1 MNDIDLSVI
10 IPVYNTEKYFN
21 KCINSVINAINKLN
35 ENSEIIV
42 INDGSKGNI
51 EELIKDYL
59 EKYSNIIKFVS
70 QENKGR
76 GATRN
81 KGIELARG
89 KYINFID
96 SDDYIDENMYLK
108 MFEYIR
114 KENSDMVLCDFENI
128 DFNNPEKNGIIEAK
142 SKDINDTKWGVFN
155 ELVVPSCCNKI
166 IKKELFKGI
175 SFPEEFNYEDL
186 ATIPVLVLK
195 ANKISYIDETLYK
208 YVQNGDSVMH
218 EEFGVTQL
226 KLINAL
232 EVICNRIYE
241 LSNLSDNEKEK
252 AVYMIS
258 TRRYY
263 EKILEK
269 IVLSDNKDILVK
281 EFLNKV
287 KSFEN
292 MLYNN
297 KYFRKQISIQ
307 GFKKEIGNK
316 LLHIAIQR
324 NSLKLLKNLFIKK
337 LYYKFIAVRYTN
349 VEVNQGGT

>member
-21 KCINSVINAINKLN
+21 KCINSVLSAVEKLN
-35 ENSEIIV
+35 KKTEIIV

-51 EELIKDYL
+51 KELIKEYL
-59 EKYSNIIKFVS
+59 EKYPNIIIFVS
-70 QENKGR
+70 QDNKGR

-81 KGIELARG
+81 KGIELSRG

-108 MFEYIR
+108 MFERIR
-114 KENSDMVLCDFENI
+114 KDNSDIVLCDFENI

-142 SKDINDTKWGVFN
+142 SKVINDTKWGVFN

-166 IKKELFKGI
+166 IKKELFEGL
-175 SFPEEFNYEDL
+175 SFPEDINYEDL
-186 ATIPVLVLK
+186 ATIPVLILK
-195 ANKISYIDETLYK
+195 ANKISYIDEMLYK

-218 EEFGVTQL
+218 EEFGITQL
-226 KLINAL
+226 NLINAL
-232 EVICNRIYE
+232 EIVCSRINE
-241 LSNLSDNEKEK
+241 LSNLSTDEKEK
-252 AVYMIS
+252 AIYMIS

-269 IVLSDNKDILVK
+269 IILADNKEILAK
-281 EFLNKV
+281 EFLSKI
-287 KSFEN
+287 KFLEN

-297 KYFRKQISIQ
+297 RYFRKQISIQ
-307 GFKKEIGNK
+307 GLKKEVGNK
-316 LLHIAIQR
+316 LLHKTIQR
-324 NSLKLLKNLFIKK
+324 NSFALLKKLLNKK
-337 LYYKFIAVRYTN
+337 IYYNFIAIRYTN
-349 VEVNQGGT
+349 VEIN

>member
-1 MNDIDLSVI
+1 MNEIELSVI

-21 KCINSVINAINKLN
+21 KCINSVLSAVEKLN
-35 ENSEIIV
+35 KKTEIIV

-51 EELIKDYL
+51 KELIKEYL
-59 EKYSNIIKFVS
+59 EKYPNIIKFVS

-81 KGIELARG
+81 KGIELSRG

-108 MFEYIR
+108 MFERIR
-114 KENSDMVLCDFENI
+114 KDNSDIVLCDFENI

-142 SKDINDTKWGVFN
+142 SKVINDTKWGVFN

-166 IKKELFKGI
+166 IKKELFEGF
-175 SFPEEFNYEDL
+175 SFPDDINYEDL
-186 ATIPVLVLK
+186 ATIPVLILK
-195 ANKISYIDETLYK
+195 ANKISYIDEMLYK

-218 EEFGVTQL
+218 EEFGITQL
-226 KLINAL
+226 NLINAL
-232 EVICNRIYE
+232 EIVCSRINE
-241 LSNLSDNEKEK
+241 LSNLSTDEKEK
-252 AVYMIS
+252 AIYMIS

-269 IVLSDNKDILVK
+269 IILADNKEILAK
-281 EFLNKV
+281 EFLSKI
-287 KSFEN
+287 KFLEN

-297 KYFRKQISIQ
+297 RYFRKQISIQ
-307 GFKKEIGNK
+307 GLKKEVGNK
-316 LLHIAIQR
+316 LLHKTIQR
-324 NSLKLLKNLFIKK
+324 NSFALLKKLLNKK
-337 LYYKFIAVRYTN
+337 IYYNFIAIRYTN
-349 VEVNQGGT
+349 VEIN

>member
-1 MNDIDLSVI
+1 MNNIELSVI

-21 KCINSVINAINKLN
+21 KCINSVLDALKKLN
-35 ENSEIIV
+35 KKNEIIV

-51 EELIKDYL
+51 KELIKEYL
-59 EKYSNIIKFVS
+59 EKYPNVITFVS
-70 QENKGR
+70 QDNKGR

-81 KGIELARG
+81 KGIELSRG

-108 MFEYIR
+108 MFERMR
-114 KENSDMVLCDFENI
+114 KDSSDIVLCDFENI
-128 DFNNPEKNGIIEAK
+128 DFENPEKNGVLEAK
-142 SKDINDTKWGVFN
+142 SKNINDIKWGVFN

-195 ANKISYIDETLYK
+195 ANKISYIDEMLYK
-208 YVQNGDSVMH
+208 YVQNYDSVMH
-218 EEFGVTQL
+218 EEFGDTQL
-226 KLINAL
+226 NLINAL
-232 EVICNRIYE
+232 EVICNRINE

-269 IVLSDNKDILVK
+269 IILSDNKDNLVK

-287 KSFEN
+287 KLFEN
-292 MLYNN
+292 MLFNN
-297 KYFRKQISIQ
+297 KYFRKQISMQ
-307 GFKKEIGNK
+307 GIKKEIGNK
-316 LLHIAIQR
+316 LLHMAIQR
-324 NSLKLLKNLFIKK
+324 KSLTLLKYLFNKK
-337 LYYKFIAVRYTN
+337 MYYKFIAIRYTN
-349 VEVNQGGT
+349 VEIN